1 MQGEKNNNNDNDL
14 ETVDNL
20 SSLSRISTHLL
31 SPSKSFGGTKQG
43 GANVALGEGINVI
56 INGGNILKD
65 CMLVKRKNTRIRCR
79 RKHTRSHSGLTAVT
93 VRM

>member
-43 GANVALGEGINVI
+43 GANVAFGEGVNVI
-56 INGGNILKD
+56 INGSNILED
-65 CMLVKRKNTRIRCR
+65 YMLVKKKT
-79 RKHTRSHSGLTAVT
+79 H
-93 VRM
+93 